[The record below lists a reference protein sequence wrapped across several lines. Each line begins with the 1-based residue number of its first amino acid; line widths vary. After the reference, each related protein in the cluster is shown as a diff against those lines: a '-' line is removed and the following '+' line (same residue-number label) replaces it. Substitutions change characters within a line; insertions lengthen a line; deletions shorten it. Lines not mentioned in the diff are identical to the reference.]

1 MQHLESATRSSAC
14 APLAPWL
21 RGSAA
26 VLLTLAAPVVSTWG
40 RAHHRPHRPDSLV
53 HRPDR
58 RIAHRS
64 GRRHARCRPPRTASP
79 ARTIARP
86 LPTQSRP
93 DPQRPSLGRRT
104 PPREGSSYRPHIIR
118 QSRRGPGKPTGP
130 GGGIRTAPQPHP
142 LTSGTQ
148 SRLPQRTQPPDRG
161 LAPIRRTPAG
171 FLPRHLPRPSD
182 VTG

>member
-1 MQHLESATRSSAC
+1 MMPAGPGPGDLGEVTIHGRDRPARKENQCRTGISNVLIGPC
-14 APLAPWL
+14 AAGTLAPRIARRPADL
-21 RGSAA
+21 ARSRG
-26 VLLTLAAPVVSTWG
+26 VRRG
-40 RAHHRPHRPDSLV
+40 RASTGH
-53 HRPDR
+53 
-58 RIAHRS
+58 
-64 GRRHARCRPPRTASP
+64 T
-79 ARTIARP
+79 
-86 LPTQSRP
+86 
-93 DPQRPSLGRRT
+93 DPCMKEALIFRL
-104 PPREGSSYRPHIIR
+104 IL
-118 QSRRGPGKPTGP
+118 QSRRGPGKPTEP